1 VAVPAR
7 QLVGEVLAAAL
18 EEMVEARVA
27 PLRLELEKMRAAA
40 APGPVTTDEA
50 ARRLGV
56 TVREVQRRLKDGRLT
71 PAFAGGNRMVAWPP
85 PPFAG

>member
-1 VAVPAR
+1 MAVPAR

-27 PLRLELEKMRAAA
+27 PLRLELERMRAAA
-40 APGPVTTDEA
+40 APGPVPLEEA

-56 TVREVQRRLKDGRLT
+56 TTREIQRRLKDGRLT
-71 PAFAGGNRMVAWPP
+71 PAFVGGSRMVAWPP
-85 PPFAG
+85 PPSVG

>member
-27 PLRLELEKMRAAA
+27 PLRLELERMRARS
-40 APGPVTTDEA
+40 GPELVPFADA
-50 ARRLGV
+50 ARRLGK
-56 TVREVQRRLKDGRLT
+56 TLRHVQRGAADGRLEVEVV
-71 PAFAGGNRMVAWPP
+71 GGVRMVRLPAGTPP
-85 PPFAG
+85 R